1 MPSLFSRI
9 SEFAKSKQGRELA
22 DKAVTAAKDPKTRK
36 QIEDVG
42 RKLMS
47 SRRKPGPGP
56 GPGPGH

>member
-1 MPSLFSRI
+1 MSGLFNKAMR
-9 SEFAKSKQGRELA
+9 FAKSKQGRELA

-56 GPGPGH
+56 GPGH